1 MHYLPG
7 YISNIIE
14 SILRYTFVPVMSDHI
29 TFDMNDPG
37 STEEHTALSCRFLPC
52 GAESLLAGGEF
63 VPGLGSG
70 VEVEGSFF

>member
-1 MHYLPG
+1 M
-7 YISNIIE
+7 SN
-14 SILRYTFVPVMSDHI
+14 RI
-29 TFDMNDPG
+29 THDMNGTG

-52 GAESLLAGGEF
+52 GAEALLAGGVF